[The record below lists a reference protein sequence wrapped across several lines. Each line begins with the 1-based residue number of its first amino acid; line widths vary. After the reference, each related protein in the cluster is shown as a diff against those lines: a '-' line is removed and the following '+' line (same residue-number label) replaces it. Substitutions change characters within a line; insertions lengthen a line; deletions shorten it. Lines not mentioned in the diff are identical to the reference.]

1 MSNSIKSFRLT
12 LAPGASVE
20 LPVLYED
27 DALLAVD
34 KPSGLMVSPD
44 TYDPAKP
51 NLMSGVRRAL
61 DTGAAWARERGLAM
75 LANVHRLDADTSGV
89 LLLAK
94 TLDALRVLTK
104 QFNDRTVA
112 KSYVALVEGEPA
124 EDAFEVELKLGPH
137 PSRPWVQIERRH
149 DGKLTLTRFRVL
161 ERFRLR
167 ALRGQRESM
176 PFLSCTLVAC
186 EPETGRTH
194 QIRVHLRHAGY
205 PILCDKVYGEGVGS
219 ALFLSQ
225 LKPGYKLRAE
235 TAERPLLGRLALHA
249 ERLTLTHPDTG
260 QRLELVAPLPKDFA
274 VALKYLRKFT
284 PPLPGAADR

>member
-1 MSNSIKSFRLT
+1 MSDPASSFRLP

-44 TYDPAKP
+44 TYDPEKP
-51 NLMSGVRRAL
+51 NLMSGIRRAL
-61 DTGAAWARERGLAM
+61 DTGAGWVQKRGLTM

-94 TLDALRVLTK
+94 TREALRALAQ
-104 QFNDRTVA
+104 QFNDRTVG

-124 EDAFEVELKLGPH
+124 EDAFEVELKIGPH

-149 DGKLTLTRFRVL
+149 GGKLTLTKFRVL

-167 ALRGQRESM
+167 PLRGARETL
-176 PFLSCTLVAC
+176 PFLSCTLVGC
-186 EPETGRTH
+186 DPETGRTH

-205 PILCDKVYGEGVGS
+205 PILCDKVYGEGERS
-219 ALFLSQ
+219 ALYLSQ
-225 LKPGYKLRAE
+225 LKPGYKSHEEA
-235 TAERPLLGRLALHA
+235 AERPLLGRLALHA
-249 ERLTLTHPDTG
+249 ERLTVAHPVTGERIELT
-260 QRLELVAPLPKDFA
+260 APLPKDFE
-274 VALKYLRKFT
+274 VTLKYLRKF
-284 PPLPGAADR
+284 AAS

>member
-1 MSNSIKSFRLT
+1 MSNSINNFRLP

-27 DALLAVD
+27 NALLAVD

-61 DTGAAWARERGLAM
+61 DTGAAGVRERGLSM

-94 TLDALRVLTK
+94 TREALRALTK
-104 QFNDRTVA
+104 QFNDRTVG

-124 EDAFEVELKLGPH
+124 ENAFEVELKLGPH
-137 PSRPWVQIERRH
+137 PSRPWVQIEQRH
-149 DGKLTLTRFRVL
+149 GGKLTLTKFRVL

-167 ALRGQRESM
+167 PLRGQRESL
-176 PFLSCTLVAC
+176 PFLSCSLVGC

-205 PILCDKVYGEGVGS
+205 PILCDKVYGDGERS
-219 ALFLSQ
+219 ALYLSQ
-225 LKPGYKLRAE
+225 LKPGYKPHAE
-235 TAERPLLGRLALHA
+235 AAERPLLGRLALHA
-249 ERLTLTHPDTG
+249 ERLTVMHPTTG
-260 QRLELVAPLPKDFA
+260 QRLELAAPLPKDFA
-274 VALKYLRKFT
+274 VALKYLRKF
-284 PPLPGAADR
+284 AAA

>member
-1 MSNSIKSFRLT
+1 MNSFRLP
-12 LAPGASVE
+12 LAPGVSVE
-20 LPVLYED
+20 LPVLHED
-27 DALLAVD
+27 DALMAVD
-34 KPSGLMVSPD
+34 KPSGLMISPD
-44 TYDPAKP
+44 TYDPEKP

-61 DTGAAWARERGLAM
+61 DTGAAWVRERGLTM

-94 TLDALRVLTK
+94 THDALRELSK
-104 QFNDRTVA
+104 QFNDRTVG

-137 PSRPWVQIERRH
+137 PARPWLQIELRH
-149 DGKLTLTRFRVL
+149 GGKQTLTRFRVL

-205 PILCDKVYGEGVGS
+205 PILCDKVYGEGERS
-219 ALFLSQ
+219 ALYLSQ
-225 LKPGYKLRAE
+225 LKPGYKLHSEA
-235 TAERPLLGRLALHA
+235 AERPLLGRLALHA
-249 ERLTLTHPDTG
+249 ERLAVTHPTTC

-284 PPLPGAADR
+284 ATQPGAADPLTPP

>member
-1 MSNSIKSFRLT
+1 MSGSAHSFRLA

-44 TYDPAKP
+44 TYDPVKP

-61 DTGAAWARERGLAM
+61 DTGAAWARERGLTM
-75 LANVHRLDADTSGV
+75 LSNVHRLDADTSGV

-94 TLDALRVLTK
+94 KREVLRALAK
-104 QFNDRTVA
+104 QFNDRTVG

-124 EDAFEVELKLGPH
+124 EDAFEVELKIGPH

-149 DGKLTLTRFRVL
+149 GGKLTLTRFRVL

-167 ALRGQRESM
+167 ALRGQREIM

-186 EPETGRTH
+186 KPETGRTH
-194 QIRVHLRHAGY
+194 QIRVHLRHEGH
-205 PILCDKVYGEGVGS
+205 PILCDKVYGEGEQS
-219 ALFLSQ
+219 ALYLSQ
-225 LKPGYKLRAE
+225 LKPGYKAHAE
-235 TAERPLLGRLALHA
+235 TAERALLGRLALHA
-249 ERLTLTHPDTG
+249 ERLAVTHPATG
-260 QRLELVAPLPKDFA
+260 QRLELTAPLPKDFA
-274 VALKYLRKFT
+274 VALKYLRKFA
-284 PPLPGAADR
+284 GS